1 MDINFETSPFS
12 NFAGFTNKE
21 LEDIWKYLFKKNPK
35 LPDELE
41 VISQIKT
48 GNGIKVFVSK
58 NNNIKQIEFY
68 LTGVDIFINNKLLT
82 KIYCIKQFNTIVSI
96 LQDNDKYDLKFHSD
110 K

>member
-41 VISQIKT
+41 VIAKL
-48 GNGIKVFVSK
+48 KLVMELKFL
-58 NNNIKQIEFY
+58 Y
-68 LTGVDIFINNKLLT
+68 LKIIILNKLNFL
-82 KIYCIKQFNTIVSI
+82 
-96 LQDNDKYDLKFHSD
+96 
-110 K
+110 